1 MRLVILGPP
10 GAGKGT
16 QADFIVENFK
26 TTHISTGDIF
36 RENIKNG
43 TDLGK
48 KAKSY
53 MDKGLLVPDEL
64 VIEIVKDRL
73 SKDDVQGG
81 FLLDGFPRTVAQ
93 AVSLDAFLEERGQS
107 LDSVLNID
115 VDTDILVER
124 AVGRRVC
131 KTCGASY
138 HVKYN
143 PPKEDGVCDKDQ
155 GPLIQRDD
163 DTEATVKTRIKVY
176 FEQTAPL
183 IDYYK
188 AQGLLDNIDG
198 KEDIDTIRKEIVEVL
213 DGKNN

>member
-16 QADFIVENFK
+16 QADFIIKKYNIV
-26 TTHISTGDIF
+26 HISTGDIF
-36 RENIKNG
+36 RENIKNH
-43 TDLGK
+43 TKLGE

-64 VIEIVKDRL
+64 VIDLVEDRL
-73 SKDDVQGG
+73 AKDDCKDG

-93 AVSLDAFLEERGQS
+93 GVSLDAILDRQDKS
-107 LDSVLNID
+107 LTKVINID
-115 VDTDILVER
+115 VKPEILIER

-131 KTCGASY
+131 KSCGSTF
-138 HVKYN
+138 HIKYN
-143 PPKEDGVCDKDQ
+143 PPKEDGICDNCHEK
-155 GPLIQRDD
+155 LIQRDD
-163 DTEATVKTRIKVY
+163 DTENTVKTRIKVY

-188 AQGLLDNIDG
+188 AQDLLLNINGESDIKKVFDDIVQGLS
-198 KEDIDTIRKEIVEVL
+198 
-213 DGKNN
+213 

>member
-16 QADFIVENFK
+16 QADFIVKKYNIV
-26 TTHISTGDIF
+26 HISTGDIF
-36 RENIKNG
+36 RENIKNH
-43 TDLGK
+43 TKLGE

-64 VIEIVKDRL
+64 VIDLVEDRL
-73 SKDDVQGG
+73 AKDDCKDG

-93 AVSLDAFLEERGQS
+93 GVSLDAILDRQDKS
-107 LDSVLNID
+107 LTKVINID
-115 VDTDILVER
+115 VKPEILIER

-131 KTCGASY
+131 KSCGSTF
-138 HVKYN
+138 HIKYN
-143 PPKEDGVCDKDQ
+143 PPKEDGICDNCHEK
-155 GPLIQRDD
+155 LIQRDD
-163 DTEATVKTRIKVY
+163 DTENTVKTRIKVY

-188 AQGLLDNIDG
+188 AQDLLLNINGESDIKKVFDDIIQGLS
-198 KEDIDTIRKEIVEVL
+198 
-213 DGKNN
+213 

>member
-16 QADFIVENFK
+16 QADFIVKKYNIV
-26 TTHISTGDIF
+26 HISTGDIF
-36 RENIKNG
+36 RENIKNH
-43 TDLGK
+43 TKLGE

-64 VIEIVKDRL
+64 VIDLVEDRL
-73 SKDDVQGG
+73 RKDDCKQG
-81 FLLDGFPRTVAQ
+81 FLLDGFPRTVSQ
-93 AVSLDAFLEERGQS
+93 AVSLDAILDKEEKS
-107 LDSVLNID
+107 LTKVINID
-115 VDTDILVER
+115 VKPEILIDR

-131 KTCGASY
+131 KSCGSTF

-143 PPKEDGVCDKDQ
+143 PPKVEGVCDNCNSK
-155 GPLIQRDD
+155 LIQRDD
-163 DTEATVKTRIKVY
+163 DTENTVKTRIKVY

-188 AQGLLDNIDG
+188 AQDLLLNINGENDIKKVFDDIVLGLN
-198 KEDIDTIRKEIVEVL
+198 
-213 DGKNN
+213 

>member
-16 QADFIVENFK
+16 QADFIVKKYNIV
-26 TTHISTGDIF
+26 HISTGDIF
-36 RENIKNG
+36 RENIKNH
-43 TDLGK
+43 TKLGE

-64 VIEIVKDRL
+64 VIDLVEDRL
-73 SKDDVQGG
+73 AKDDCKDG

-93 AVSLDAFLEERGQS
+93 GVILDAILDRQDKS
-107 LDSVLNID
+107 LTKVINID
-115 VDTDILVER
+115 VKPEILIER

-131 KTCGASY
+131 KSCGSTF
-138 HVKYN
+138 HIKYN
-143 PPKEDGVCDKDQ
+143 PPKEDGICDNCHEK
-155 GPLIQRDD
+155 LIQRDD
-163 DTEATVKTRIKVY
+163 DTENTVKTRIKVY

-188 AQGLLDNIDG
+188 AQDLLLNINGESDIKKVFDDIVQGLS
-198 KEDIDTIRKEIVEVL
+198 
-213 DGKNN
+213 

>member
-16 QADFIVENFK
+16 QADFIVKKYNIV
-26 TTHISTGDIF
+26 HISTGDIF
-36 RENIKNG
+36 RENIKNH
-43 TDLGK
+43 TKLGE

-64 VIEIVKDRL
+64 VIDLVEDRL
-73 SKDDVQGG
+73 AKDDCKDG

-93 AVSLDAFLEERGQS
+93 GVSLDAILDRQDKS
-107 LDSVLNID
+107 LTIVINID
-115 VDTDILVER
+115 VKPEILIER

-131 KTCGASY
+131 KSCGSTF
-138 HVKYN
+138 HIKYN
-143 PPKEDGVCDKDQ
+143 PPKEDGICDNCHEK
-155 GPLIQRDD
+155 LIQRDD
-163 DTEATVKTRIKVY
+163 DTENTVKTRIKVY

-188 AQGLLDNIDG
+188 AQDLLLNINGESDIKKVFDDIVQGLS
-198 KEDIDTIRKEIVEVL
+198 
-213 DGKNN
+213 

>member
-16 QADFIVENFK
+16 QADFIVKKYNIV
-26 TTHISTGDIF
+26 HISTGDIF
-36 RENIKNG
+36 RENIKNH
-43 TDLGK
+43 TKLGE

-64 VIEIVKDRL
+64 VIDLVEDRL
-73 SKDDVQGG
+73 AKDDCKDG

-93 AVSLDAFLEERGQS
+93 GVSLDAILDRQDKS
-107 LDSVLNID
+107 LTKVINID
-115 VDTDILVER
+115 VKPEILIER

-131 KTCGASY
+131 KSCGSTF
-138 HVKYN
+138 HIKYN
-143 PPKEDGVCDKDQ
+143 PPKEDGICDNCHEK
-155 GPLIQRDD
+155 LIQRDD
-163 DTEATVKTRIKVY
+163 DTENTVKTRIKVY

-188 AQGLLDNIDG
+188 AQDLLLNINGESDIKKVFDDIVQGLSLV
-198 KEDIDTIRKEIVEVL
+198 K
-213 DGKNN
+213 

>member
-16 QADFIVENFK
+16 QADFIVKKYNIV
-26 TTHISTGDIF
+26 HISTGDIF
-36 RENIKNG
+36 RENIKNH
-43 TDLGK
+43 TKLGE

-64 VIEIVKDRL
+64 VIDLVEDRL
-73 SKDDVQGG
+73 AKDDCKDG

-93 AVSLDAFLEERGQS
+93 GVSLDAILDRQDKS
-107 LDSVLNID
+107 LTKVINID
-115 VDTDILVER
+115 VKPEILIER

-131 KTCGASY
+131 KSCGSTF
-138 HVKYN
+138 HKKYN
-143 PPKEDGVCDKDQ
+143 PPKEDGICDNCHEK
-155 GPLIQRDD
+155 LIQRDD
-163 DTEATVKTRIKVY
+163 DTENTVKTRIKVY

-188 AQGLLDNIDG
+188 AQDLLLNINGESDIKKVFDDIVQGLS
-198 KEDIDTIRKEIVEVL
+198 
-213 DGKNN
+213 

>member
-26 TTHISTGDIF
+26 TPHISTGDIF

-198 KEDIDTIRKEIVEVL
+198 KEDIVEVL

>member
-16 QADFIVENFK
+16 QADFIVENYK
-26 TTHISTGDIF
+26 TPHISTGDIF
-36 RENIKNG
+36 RENIKTG
-43 TDLGK
+43 TELGK

-73 SKDDVQGG
+73 TKDDVKEG

-93 AVSLDAFLEERGQS
+93 AVALDAFLEERGES

-138 HVKYN
+138 HIKYN

>member
-16 QADFIVENFK
+16 QADFIVKKYNIV
-26 TTHISTGDIF
+26 HISTGDIF
-36 RENIKNG
+36 RENIKNH
-43 TDLGK
+43 TKLGD

-64 VIEIVKDRL
+64 VIDLVEDRL
-73 SKDDVQGG
+73 AKDDCKDG

-93 AVSLDAFLEERGQS
+93 GVSLDAILDRQDKS
-107 LDSVLNID
+107 LTKVINID
-115 VDTDILVER
+115 VKPEILIER

-131 KTCGASY
+131 KSCGSTF
-138 HVKYN
+138 HIKYN
-143 PPKEDGVCDKDQ
+143 PPKEDGICDNCHEK
-155 GPLIQRDD
+155 LIQRDD
-163 DTEATVKTRIKVY
+163 DTENTVKTRIKVY

-188 AQGLLDNIDG
+188 AQDLLLNINGESDIKKVFDDIVLGLS
-198 KEDIDTIRKEIVEVL
+198 
-213 DGKNN
+213 

>member
-16 QADFIVENFK
+16 QADFIVKKYNIV
-26 TTHISTGDIF
+26 HISTGDIF
-36 RENIKNG
+36 RENIKNH
-43 TDLGK
+43 TKLGE

-64 VIEIVKDRL
+64 VIDLVEDRL
-73 SKDDVQGG
+73 AKDDCKDG

-93 AVSLDAFLEERGQS
+93 GVSLDAILDRQDKS
-107 LDSVLNID
+107 LTKVINID
-115 VDTDILVER
+115 VKPEILIER

-131 KTCGASY
+131 KSCGSTF
-138 HVKYN
+138 HIKYN
-143 PPKEDGVCDKDQ
+143 PPKEDGICDNCHEK
-155 GPLIQRDD
+155 LIQRDD
-163 DTEATVKTRIKVY
+163 DTENTVKTRIKVY

-188 AQGLLDNIDG
+188 AQDLLLNINGESDIKKVFDDIVKGLS
-198 KEDIDTIRKEIVEVL
+198 
-213 DGKNN
+213 

>member
-26 TTHISTGDIF
+26 TPHISTGDIF

-43 TDLGK
+43 ADLGK